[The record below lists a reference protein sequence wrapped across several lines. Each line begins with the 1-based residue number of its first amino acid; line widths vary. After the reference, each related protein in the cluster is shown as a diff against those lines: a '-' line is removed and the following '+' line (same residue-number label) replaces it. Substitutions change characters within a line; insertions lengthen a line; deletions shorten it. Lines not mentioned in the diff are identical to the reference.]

1 MSASPPPAAAPRAFF
16 RPGGFSLHEGQAVA
30 EGQRLR
36 ALCGVFARDLL
47 RGVSARLGAAS
58 FLLPALG
65 LAVYVIVRSRV
76 AAFAVPPKD
85 QTVFLLDNLALCFG
99 LNAGWLML
107 VHAGRVAPLIARDAW
122 FGALLLYFSR
132 PVGRTHYLLGRLIS
146 AALVG
151 AALLLLPEL
160 LLLAAHLLAFGPQI
174 GGTPLEG
181 WLVVWLWLGAALGL
195 AIACLVAGAVLA
207 VVSLACG
214 VLVRN
219 PASAPLLFGGGI
231 LGSLAVSWVLQAAW
245 GRESVARSMD
255 LHHALRGLATLA
267 LAPLSPTPV
276 PAFAAVDAATGVGL
290 WLALALAGWLVL
302 QRFIAHPP
310 LGRGRS

>member
-1 MSASPPPAAAPRAFF
+1 MTAAPPPRAFF
-16 RPGGFSLHEGQAVA
+16 RPGGFSLHEGESVA
-30 EGQRLR
+30 EGQRLLS
-36 ALCGVFARDLL
+36 LCRVFARDLL

-65 LAVYVIVRSRV
+65 IAVYVIVRSRV

-85 QTVFLLDNLALCFG
+85 QTVFLLDNLTLLFS

-132 PVGRTHYLLGRLIS
+132 PVARTHYLLGRVVS
-146 AALVG
+146 TALVG
-151 AALLLLPEL
+151 ALLLLLPEL
-160 LLLAAHLLAFGPQI
+160 LLLAAHLLAFGPQP

-181 WLVVWLWLGAALGL
+181 WMAVWLWSGAVLGL
-195 AIACLVAGAVLA
+195 TLACLIAGAVLA
-207 VVSLACG
+207 IVSLACG

-219 PASAPLLFGGGI
+219 PASAPLLFGGCI

-245 GRESVARSMD
+245 GRDSVARSLD
-255 LHHALRGLATLA
+255 LHHALQGLLTLG
-267 LAPLSPTPV
+267 LAPLSPAPV
-276 PAFAAVDAATGVGL
+276 PAFAAMDAATGVGL

>member
-1 MSASPPPAAAPRAFF
+1 MTAAPPPQRAFF
-16 RPGGFSLHEGQAVA
+16 RPGGFSLHEGESVA

-76 AAFAVPPKD
+76 EAFAVAPKD
-85 QTVFLLDNLALCFG
+85 QTTFLLDNLALLFS

-132 PVGRTHYLLGRLIS
+132 PVSRTHYLLGRIGSVAAVS
-146 AALVG
+146 AL
-151 AALLLLPEL
+151 LLLLPEL
-160 LLLAAHLLAFGPQI
+160 LLLAAHFLAFGPQP
-174 GGTPLEG
+174 GGTSLEG
-181 WLVVWLWLGAALGL
+181 WLAVWLWLGAALGL
-195 AIACLVAGAVLA
+195 GIACLIAGVVLA
-207 VVSLACG
+207 LVSLACG

-245 GRESVARSMD
+245 GRNSVARAAD
-255 LHHALRGLATLA
+255 LHHALQGLVTVG
-267 LAPLSPTPV
+267 LAPLSPVPV
-276 PAFAAVDAATGVGL
+276 PAFACVDAVSGVGL

-302 QRFIAHPP
+302 QRFIANPP